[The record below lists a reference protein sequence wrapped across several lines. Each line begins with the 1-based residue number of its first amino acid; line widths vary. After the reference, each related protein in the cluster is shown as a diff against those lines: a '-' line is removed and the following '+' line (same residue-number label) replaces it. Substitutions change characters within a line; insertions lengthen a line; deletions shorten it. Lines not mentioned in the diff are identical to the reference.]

1 MEFQGREHSG
11 IDVRKPSFRAG
22 FIRILILSQ
31 DSRNIARIL
40 AELSV
45 RGVPLKP
52 NLDVNSTRRFSWMG
66 PNGTIIRNF

>member
-1 MEFQGREHSG
+1 M
-11 IDVRKPSFRAG
+11 DVRKPSFRAI
-22 FIRILILSQ
+22 FIVTLILSQ

-45 RGVPLKP
+45 RGVPLQP
-52 NLDVNSTRRFSWMG
+52 NLDVNSTRRFNWMG